1 MKKIKL
7 KLELK
12 NNYRDIRSKLD
23 HDFLATN
30 SSIVITE
37 SKRSSTQINMTID
50 FVKSYIE
57 ENPSKKYVY
66 NETETKKTLESL
78 KKLFL
83 DLEVITIQITQI
95 YFGLKLDLDS
105 NYRFNDFYLMFCSI
119 ANIIIKNENDY
130 IYMESKKNEYL
141 KKQTGF
147 SFEKIASLLFAEN
160 NISFEYPERNNKDES
175 NSIIITIGTKTSSF
189 KRTQSNFILSSLD
202 EFFDFKWFRVF
213 LLNFIDCIDEIINL
227 HIKSFDL
234 ERSYLKS
241 KLEEFNL
248 NLKNNESTNFNC
260 EEFFLINKDY
270 ITNFNSIKEA
280 LDELNTNPSTA
291 EKRIR
296 KFKDILIKE
305 YKINNTIFIDFKKV
319 RNYFLTLLITSFNEN
334 YKDSPETLEYIFSH
348 TFLQYLGGKNKKILA
363 NL

>member
-1 MKKIKL
+1 
-7 KLELK
+7 
-12 NNYRDIRSKLD
+12 
-23 HDFLATN
+23 
-30 SSIVITE
+30 
-37 SKRSSTQINMTID
+37 
-50 FVKSYIE
+50 
-57 ENPSKKYVY
+57 
-66 NETETKKTLESL
+66 
-78 KKLFL
+78 
-83 DLEVITIQITQI
+83 
-95 YFGLKLDLDS
+95 
-105 NYRFNDFYLMFCSI
+105 
-119 ANIIIKNENDY
+119 
-130 IYMESKKNEYL
+130 EYL

>member
-1 MKKIKL
+1 MKKIRL

-12 NNYRDIRSKLD
+12 NNYKDIRSKLD
-23 HDFLATN
+23 NHFFLKN
-30 SSIVITE
+30 SNIVITE
-37 SKRSSTQINMTID
+37 SKKSSTQINMTID

-57 ENPSKKYVY
+57 ENTSKKYVY
-66 NETETKKTLESL
+66 NEIETKKTLESL
-78 KKLFL
+78 KKIFS
-83 DLEVITIQITQI
+83 DLEVITVQITQI
-95 YFGLKLDLDS
+95 YFGLKLDLDPS
-105 NYRFNDFYLMFCSI
+105 YRFNDFYLMFCSI
-119 ANIIIKNENDY
+119 ANTIIENENNS

-147 SFEKIASLLFAEN
+147 SFEKITSLLFAEN

-175 NSIIITIGTKTSSF
+175 NSIIITIGTKTSSSN
-189 KRTQSNFILSSLD
+189 KTQPNFILSNVD
-202 EFFDFKWFRVF
+202 EFFKFKWFKIF
-213 LLNFIDCIDEIINL
+213 LINFIDCIDEIINL
-227 HIKSFDL
+227 HFKSFDL
-234 ERSYLKS
+234 EKSYLKS

-248 NLKNNESTNFNC
+248 ELNRNNNINFSC
-260 EEFFLINKDY
+260 DEFFLTNKDY

-348 TFLQYLGGKNKKILA
+348 TFLQYIGGKNK
-363 NL
+363 